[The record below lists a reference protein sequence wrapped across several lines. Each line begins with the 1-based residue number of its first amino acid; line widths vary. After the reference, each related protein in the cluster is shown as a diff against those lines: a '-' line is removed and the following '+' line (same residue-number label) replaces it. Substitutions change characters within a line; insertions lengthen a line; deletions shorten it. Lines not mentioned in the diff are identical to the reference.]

1 MSSVKTTQ
9 LDGDVSVGRNT
20 SIGGNIT
27 IQGGGRVK
35 GTLVIDGWLDA
46 KNIKSSNKG
55 IFTTVEKLREAF
67 PRPHDG
73 WWAIVG
79 KSLPSPIYVGDGGA
93 WVATGE
99 SGGTPMLEDTN
110 GALQQA
116 IDDAKNKADE
126 AKQAIEKMV
135 KELPIAQEA
144 GDSATK
150 VMSQAAVSSLLPTYD
165 ASKDGQKYNSIEECL
180 TAVNALPD
188 ERKRYIKQII
198 FSSLDGEVYVFNRI
212 ADNWSADAMQWV
224 ENGGGG
230 TKVKKKDFSF
240 EDDKTFAYGGI
251 GGETEIRDATGKSI
265 SEPIQVYKG
274 DKLTFAVNDPA
285 VTPSIVESR
294 DVEGKEVLSI
304 LAFIGDGYGSKS
316 HTYTFTKSSKIRFVT
331 SSEKKSEAV
340 LETSVIK
347 ALNYQMDQLGYEIKD
362 VDNEIASYYTFESS
376 SVNKDHIGSYVT
388 EAGKWRAFTHENRK
402 VDGIYLTATAA
413 TILHIGKIDVSVKPF
428 TAVELFTKDITK
440 GTNTIFFDERIALGD
455 TEYLAIKTDESV
467 LRSSDGKNN
476 ACFGVI
482 TEGSSAVTN
491 EFYNC
496 PQYSLIVNRTKS
508 YEDIISLCEEKSK
521 KASQALKL
529 RKLDLKFFDRPTEYS
544 LRTKLISVPA
554 RTRKLPIDLSEF
566 VKGHST
572 YYAFSIFLFDKN
584 KKKIAGL
591 GEGANNY
598 WKEVVDISLY
608 PEVAYY
614 QLTVDGGSMN
624 GYMFYE
630 NASMRL
636 PISDE
641 DYTKIELGA
650 QKELL
655 TKEDKKR
662 VTYAVWKN
670 VDILGT
676 QNFGFLH
683 ISDVHGAVHQEVL
696 AAHIVNENSNID
708 AIINTGDSVGTTF
721 EQSKILSQ
729 NIIKGLHICNK
740 PVYMVIGNH
749 DKGNTYNVANGA
761 SIKDLHDVF
770 IRPLYDR
777 GDLLKGEYVENE
789 CYYYHDFKERG
800 VRLIVLNQYDNDDL
814 EDSDCWEAIEYQED
828 YPKIEFGHTYTF
840 NSAVP
845 VCVNCGNYTKF
856 SFRLKKSV
864 TTGEYKT
871 YGKSEN
877 MPAFKIHSGSITY
890 SERQLN
896 WFCETLKSTPL
907 NYKVLVAIHSPVGDN
922 MVIQNSKFSYYP
934 GPQRAGEENQNCVET
949 EIIQLIL
956 KAFNEKKQ
964 LNQNVKYK
972 DKDGTNNGMAY
983 YLNTQVDSDGGAYA
997 FNINCDF
1004 STSSNAMFV
1013 CMIGGHIHHDC
1024 IYRDPAFGF
1033 NSIHCLS
1040 SLNGSAQG
1048 GFARDYDFNMS
1059 ADFAFNIVAF
1069 GKPNDVSSRE
1079 VRIARIGN
1087 DINEDG
1093 VIYDVLKI

>member
-1 MSSVKTTQ
+1 MTKVEELRQ
-9 LDGDVSVGRNT
+9 LARVIKNET
-20 SIGGNIT
+20 AIGGNT
-27 IQGGGRVK
+27 AERV
-35 GTLVIDGWLDA
+35 GSAFEGVADAIEGIDQINEMEKAVDA
-46 KNIKSSNKG
+46 VK
-55 IFTTVEKLREAF
+55 EKLNA
-67 PRPHDG
+67 
-73 WWAIVG
+73 
-79 KSLPSPIYVGDGGA
+79 S
-93 WVATGE
+93 
-99 SGGTPMLEDTN
+99 
-110 GALQQA
+110 
-116 IDDAKNKADE
+116 
-126 AKQAIEKMV
+126 KQAIEEAV
-135 KELPIAQEA
+135 SSLPIAQEA
-144 GDSATK
+144 GDSATR

-165 ASKDGQKYNSIEECL
+165 ASKDGQRYNSIEECL
-180 TAVNALPD
+180 TAVNILSD
-188 ERKRYIKQII
+188 ERKKYIKQII
-198 FSSLDGEVYVFNRI
+198 FSSSDGEVSIYNRI
-212 ADNWSADAMQWV
+212 TDNWTVDVTKWV

-304 LAFIGDGYGSKS
+304 LTFIGDGYGSKS

-331 SSEKKSEAV
+331 SFEKKSEAV

-362 VDNEIASYYTFESS
+362 VDKEIASYYTFESS
-376 SVNKDHIGSYVT
+376 SVNKDHIGSYMT

-402 VDGIYLTATAA
+402 VDGIYLNANAP
-413 TILHIGKIDVSVKPF
+413 TILHIGKIDISVKPF
-428 TAVELFTKDITK
+428 VAVEFFTKEIVK
-440 GTNTIFFDERIALGD
+440 GTNTIFFDERIVLEG
-455 TEYLAIKTDESV
+455 TEYLAIKTNNSV
-467 LRSSDGKNN
+467 LRSSTKDHN

-491 EFYNC
+491 EYYNC
-496 PQYSLIVNRTKS
+496 PQFSIIINRTKS

-529 RKLDLKFFDRPTEYS
+529 RKLDLKFFDRIAEYAIQ
-544 LRTKLISVPA
+544 TKYISVPA
-554 RTRKLPIDLSEF
+554 RTRKLPVDLSGF
-566 VKGHST
+566 VKEHSDF
-572 YYAFSIFLFDKN
+572 FSFDLHLYDKN
-584 KKKIAGL
+584 KNKIASL
-591 GEGANNY
+591 SEGNNNY
-598 WKEVVDISLY
+598 WKGTVDISLY
-608 PEVAYY
+608 PETAYY
-614 QLTVDGGSMN
+614 ILRADGESTK
-624 GYMFYE
+624 GYLFYDK
-630 NASMRL
+630 ATLRL
-636 PISDE
+636 PISDA
-641 DYTKIELGA
+641 DYAKIEFSA

-662 VTYAVWKN
+662 IVYAVCKN
-670 VDILGT
+670 LDGFGT
-676 QNFGFLH
+676 KNFGFLH
-683 ISDVHGAVHQEVL
+683 ISDVHNAVHQEVL
-696 AAHIVNENSNID
+696 AAKIVNEDSNID

-729 NIIKGLHICNK
+729 NIIKGLHICKK

-777 GDLLKGEYVENE
+777 GDLLEGEYVENE

-814 EDSDCWEAIEYQED
+814 EDSDCWETIEYQED

-877 MPAFKIHSGSITY
+877 MPAFKIHSGGITY

-896 WFCETLKSTPL
+896 WFCETLKSTPA
-907 NYKVLVAIHSPVGDN
+907 NYKVLLAIHSPVGDD

-934 GPQRAGEENQNCVET
+934 GSQRAGEENQNCVET

-983 YLNTQVDSDGGAYA
+983 YLNTQVDSDGRKYA
-997 FNINCDF
+997 FNISCDF
-1004 STSSNAMFV
+1004 SASSNAMFV

-1024 IYRDPAFGF
+1024 IFKDPTFGF

-1040 SLNGSAQG
+1040 PLNGSAQG

-1059 ADFAFNIVAF
+1059 ADFAFNIVGL
-1069 GKPNDVSSRE
+1069 GKPLDMSSRE
-1079 VRIARIGN
+1079 IRIARIGN

-1093 VIYDVLKI
+1093 IIYDVLKI